1 MKTAAAAAVLSL
13 VLTGSAVAAR
23 QTIRVTSV
31 TTKLTNHNVGP
42 KGTSRGD
49 TVTTTDRLLN
59 AAPQFGRKKGSAV
72 GTDAG
77 TLTFTGPHTAT
88 FLGHT
93 TLPGGTLI
101 LAGPV
106 YTTQGGSIV
115 IPVAGGT
122 GTFSNVRGTL
132 IVAPG
137 SGRVLNTYHLIRPT
151 GVAPV
156 A

>member
-1 MKTAAAAAVLSL
+1 MKGAAAIALLALVFAA
-13 VLTGSAVAAR
+13 SAGAAT

-31 TTKLTNHNVGP
+31 TIKMSSHDIAP

-49 TVTTTDRLLN
+49 TVTSTDRLLN
-59 AAPQFGRKKGSAV
+59 AAAQFGRKKGSVV
-72 GTDAG
+72 GADAG
-77 TLTFTGPHTAT
+77 TLTFTSPHTAT
-88 FLGHT
+88 FSGRT
-93 TLPGGTLI
+93 RLPGGTLI

-122 GTFSNVRGTL
+122 GSFANVRGTL
-132 IVAPG
+132 TIAPG
-137 SGRVLNTYHLIRPT
+137 NRRVLNTYRLIRPEA
-151 GVAPV
+151 VAPV